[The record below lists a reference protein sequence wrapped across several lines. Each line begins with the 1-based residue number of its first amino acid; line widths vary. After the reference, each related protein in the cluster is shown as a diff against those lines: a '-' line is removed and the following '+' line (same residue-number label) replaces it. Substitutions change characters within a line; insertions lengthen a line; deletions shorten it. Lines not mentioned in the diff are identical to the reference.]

1 MSTFVFT
8 PSQGLRVHTRRHKN
22 PGRPKLVLFG
32 AWPQTI
38 RCWDGVWDGLSGS
51 FDLLAL
57 DMPGFGRSDAAPE
70 LMSPVKMAGFV
81 ERFLVE
87 QGFGRSHLVAPD
99 VSAPVAF
106 WLAANRPDL
115 VETLVIADGLGT
127 YPPKVSASLA
137 ALGVSG
143 MVPPL
148 RGLIGMASG
157 LFVGITMKDGYR
169 KFRPSEALKREY
181 TEAYAGAGRLSG
193 TFRYLASYPKDLPE
207 VERALPRIEA
217 PVLILWGAEDIYLM
231 PSNAPKIA
239 AKLKRA
245 EVHVLDGVGHFS
257 HEDAAPEF
265 VRFISGWCA
274 RQPKAA

>member
-1 MSTFVFT
+1 MSTYDFT
-8 PSQGLRVHTRRHKN
+8 GSQGLRVHTRRHRN
-22 PGRPKLVLFG
+22 PGKPKLVLFG

-38 RCWDGVWDGLSGS
+38 RCWDGVWDGIKDD

-57 DMPGFGRSDAAPE
+57 DMPGFGRSDSAPG
-70 LMSPVKMAGFV
+70 LMGPVKMAGFV
-81 ERFLVE
+81 ERFLAE
-87 QGFGRSHLVAPD
+87 QGFNRTHMAAPD

-106 WLAANRPDL
+106 RLAASRPEL

-127 YPPKVSASLA
+127 FPPKVSASLA

-169 KFRPSEALKREY
+169 RFRPTDELKREY
-181 TEAYAGAGRLSG
+181 TEAYSGSGRLSG

-207 VERALPRIEA
+207 VERGLARIEA

-231 PSNAPKIA
+231 PSNAPEIA
-239 AKLKRA
+239 AKLKQA
-245 EVHVLDGVGHFS
+245 QVHVLDGVGHFS
-257 HEDAAPEF
+257 HEDAVPEF
-265 VRFISGWCA
+265 VRFISGWCGG
-274 RQPKAA
+274 QSKAA